1 MNSMKFLASV
11 TFFCLSAAMMLSCS
25 SEEQKYELGTGF
37 VLEVNLEGNL
47 ELLSKDSLFLKSTM
61 LDAPFEMALP
71 IEKGRVVFTCDTM
84 ITPQEF
90 NLYGTGN
97 DGRKLKISRFFLENC
112 HASVN
117 AVLDEQYAS
126 KVRAEVKGCPTHD
139 MFRKLFEHRLAIAQ
153 EFKLDSLNRA
163 YDKMGIISK
172 EKFRNLLDSLRT
184 LSAEYERSLIE
195 QDPVSIFAFERFA
208 SSFIS
213 KGTLEENLARYQQF
227 AGSGKF
233 NDNMRFK
240 IVGKMLETLKI
251 TQPGCRAVDFTQNDI
266 AGRSVSISD
275 IYRNNKLTML
285 DFWASWCMDCR
296 RENPGVVAIHKLYA
310 SKGLAI
316 VGISLDEDYAE
327 WKKAVQDDNLEWLQ
341 LSDLQGW
348 KNAAAEMYCIKEIP
362 QNILIDSTGV
372 IVARNI
378 GAEGLDEFLKEYFQ

>member
-1 MNSMKFLASV
+1 MKMKKILASA
-11 TFFCLSAAMMLSCS
+11 TFIFLSAALMISCS
-25 SEEQKYELGTGF
+25 NKEQEYELGTGF
-37 VLEVNLEGNL
+37 VVDVNLEGNL
-47 ELLSKDSLFLKSTM
+47 ELLSKDSLFLRSTM
-61 LDAPFEMALP
+61 PDARFEMALP
-71 IEKGRVVFTCDTM
+71 IEKGRAVFTCDTM
-84 ITPQEF
+84 ITPQDVT
-90 NLYGTGN
+90 LYGTGN
-97 DGRKLKISRFFLENC
+97 DGKKLHISRFFLENC

-153 EFKLDSLNRA
+153 EFRLDSLSRA

-172 EKFRNLLDSLRT
+172 ENFRHLLDSART
-184 LSAEYERSLIE
+184 LSDEYERSLIA

-213 KGTLEENLARYQQF
+213 KGSIEENLARYQQF

-251 TQPGCRAVDFTQNDI
+251 TQPGCKAIDFTLNDI
-266 AGRSVSISD
+266 AGKSVTISD
-275 IYRNNKLTML
+275 IYKSNRLTML
-285 DFWASWCMDCR
+285 DFWASWCLDCR
-296 RENPGVVAIHKLYA
+296 KENPGIVAMHRYYA

-316 VGISLDEDYAE
+316 VGISLDNEYTE
-327 WKKAVQDDNLEWLQ
+327 WKQAVQDDKLDWLQ

-378 GAEGLDEFLKEYFQ
+378 GTDGLDEFLKEYLQ